1 MAIVKS
7 SLSGLEGV
15 SASKVSLTEASV
27 WYDPQKTTPQQ
38 IVAAIS
44 KSGYGAIIQDVRLVE
59 SNSIPQEC
67 LLFGWFC

>member
-38 IVAAIS
+38 IVLAIS
-44 KSGYGAIIQDVRLVE
+44 KSGYGATIQQVKSAEV
-59 SNSIPQEC
+59 NSVPQNC
-67 LLFGWFC
+67 LFFGWFC

>member
-1 MAIVKS
+1 
-7 SLSGLEGV
+7 
-15 SASKVSLTEASV
+15 LTEASV

-44 KSGYGAIIQDVRLVE
+44 KSGYGAIIQNVRLVGA
-59 SNSIPQEC
+59 NSVPQDC